1 MPPPVLDSAVMGS
14 QVREA
19 QVWRA
24 VADDLRRVM
33 DSLRSSRDRAFHA
46 PLHLRIGRIR
56 LQAALLE
63 EAATIVPRL
72 AAEAN
77 AAPDVVA
84 KLAVALSV
92 QLSGRQADRAVLEA
106 LPPGVRVAATADVT
120 AALQA
125 DPGHEPALQAAAA
138 LAVVSGRWPEA
149 VAWYERLA
157 RHAKEAETA
166 GMALVSMGDIHSR
179 KLGRLEAARDCYLE
193 ARAVVGDDPVLL
205 DKLLKL
211 ELELERWPAAIE
223 TCRRLLQLLREA
235 GGRAE
240 AAVTYLLTLG
250 EIHLY
255 GLEDAAGAI
264 DHYLEAIGGAPGY
277 DLAYTLLQEL
287 VESSERAK
295 ILAALGQGEGERAR
309 LRALL
314 RGALEKTPDD
324 VPAALDELRRG
335 ALKS

>member
-1 MPPPVLDSAVMGS
+1 M
-14 QVREA
+14 REA
-19 QVWRA
+19 EVWRA
-24 VADDLRRVM
+24 VAGDLRRVM

-63 EAATIVPRL
+63 EAASIVPRL

-77 AAPDVVA
+77 AAPDGLS
-84 KLAVALSV
+84 KLAESLSV
-92 QLSGRQADRAVLEA
+92 QLSGRQAERAVLEA
-106 LPPGVRVAATADVT
+106 LPPSVRVAATADVT
-120 AALQA
+120 AALQS
-125 DPGHEPALQAAAA
+125 DPGYEPALQAAAA

-166 GMALVSMGDIHSR
+166 GMALVSMGDIHWR

-223 TCRRLLQLLREA
+223 TCRRLLQLLREG

-255 GLEDAAGAI
+255 GLEDAAGAL
-264 DHYLEAIGGAPGY
+264 DHYLEAIAGAPAY

-287 VESSERAK
+287 LESGDRAK
-295 ILAALGQGEGERAR
+295 ILAALGEGEGERAR
-309 LRALL
+309 LGGMV
-314 RGALEKTPDD
+314 RGALEAHAGD
-324 VPAALDELRRG
+324 VPGAVADFRR
-335 ALKS
+335 SVRS